1 MSQRY
6 SEETRKILK
15 DFLETLSK
23 NRNIDADLLVELRQ
37 MTNDGNL
44 GNRTRIQQSIAILEA
59 KADELQDR
67 HHTSS

>member
-6 SEETRKILK
+6 SEETQKILK

-67 HHTSS
+67 HHTGS